1 MVYSMSIG
9 ISWAISAYCW
19 ALICVPLI
27 FIFAV
32 YRLFFTVRT
41 VKLLAGS
48 RMKVL
53 ITGYSFYK
61 PCARFLLMLLAVGLL
76 SCALLQP
83 RWGMQEEMVQQEG
96 RDLLIAIDISRS
108 MLAKDYEQSR
118 LDLAKDTVKKIL
130 LALSCERVGL
140 LLFASSAWV
149 QCPLTEDY
157 GAIKSFIDMID
168 YDSVSSGST
177 DLAAPIVTALDV
189 YERMPSK
196 KNKILVLLTDG
207 EDLVGN
213 KNHIQQRAHDA
224 GLSLFVIGLGTQEG
238 APIPCYDTAGTQN
251 GHITNE
257 DGSIVISRLCED
269 ALHELVAAIGG
280 HYMVYAPNDKHISAL
295 VKAVEQYETELYRE
309 TSVNHKKLQYP
320 WFVGGALL
328 AAGLEFLL

>member
-1 MVYSMSIG
+1 MVHAMSMN
-9 ISWAISAYCW
+9 ISWAVSPYCW
-19 ALICVPLI
+19 TLVCIPILVLCA
-27 FIFAV
+27 F
-32 YRLFFTVRT
+32 YRLLCTRRT
-41 VKLLAGS
+41 VQLLAGN
-48 RMKVL
+48 RAKLL
-53 ITGYSFYK
+53 IAGYAPYK
-61 PCARFLLMLLAVGLL
+61 SYLRFFLTMIGMICV
-76 SCALLQP
+76 SCALFQP

-96 RDLLIAIDISRS
+96 RDLLIALDISRS
-108 MLAKDYEQSR
+108 MLAKDYEASR
-118 LDLAKDTVKKIL
+118 LDLAKDTVQKIL
-130 LALSCERVGL
+130 ASLSCERVGI

-157 GAIKSFIDMID
+157 GAVKSFIDMID

-177 DLAAPIVTALDV
+177 DIAAPITKALDV

-213 KNHIQQRAHDA
+213 KNSIQQRARDA

-238 APIPCYDTAGTQN
+238 APIPCYDERGSHA

-269 ALHELVAAIGG
+269 GLRDLVAAIGG
-280 HYMVYAPNDKHISAL
+280 NYISYAADGKHIAELVSA
-295 VKAVEQYETELYRE
+295 VKRYETELYHE
-309 TSVNHKKLQYP
+309 TAIHHKKSQYH
-320 WFVGGALL
+320 WFIGGALL